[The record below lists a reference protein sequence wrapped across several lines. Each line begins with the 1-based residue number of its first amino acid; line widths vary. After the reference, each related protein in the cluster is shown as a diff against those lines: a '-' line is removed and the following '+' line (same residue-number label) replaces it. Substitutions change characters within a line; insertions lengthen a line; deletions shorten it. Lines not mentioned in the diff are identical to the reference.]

1 MSIISLI
8 HYIASNS
15 IIFKSELLKI
25 NYNLI
30 IILYISTKITIKIL
44 SLSLIDK
51 YAN

>member
-15 IIFKSELLKI
+15 IIFKYELLKI

-51 YAN
+51 YTN